1 MHVPTNQGADIGMNE
16 IRPLGDD
23 VEIKPAMPVRFK
35 QRNHFGYFL
44 ARTRRPPYPLNL
56 INDDDGAIRHR
67 FMPLLRLCQF
77 DMRNEQFRNAIH
89 I

>member
-1 MHVPTNQGADIGMNE
+1 MHMATNQGAHIGMNE
-16 IRPLGDD
+16 IRSLCND

-35 QRNHFGYFL
+35 QRNHVRYL
-44 ARTRRPPYPLNL
+44 LTRTRRTPNALNL
-56 INDDDGAIRHR
+56 INDDDGTIRHR

-77 DMRNEQFRNAIH
+77 DMRNEQFGNAIH